1 MNNARMVT
9 KLLLKPITLDHLRA
23 VKERDQ
29 SVRGL
34 EMRAEYCDFMLQ
46 SARTDNEAQCWAHSA
61 ELRRKEAQR
70 ILNLQSLEG

>member
-1 MNNARMVT
+1 MKA
-9 KLLLKPITLDHLRA
+9 ITLAHLHA
-23 VKERDQ
+23 VKGRDP

-34 EMRAEYCDFMLQ
+34 ELRAEYCDFMSQ

-70 ILNLQSLEG
+70 ILNLQSLMED